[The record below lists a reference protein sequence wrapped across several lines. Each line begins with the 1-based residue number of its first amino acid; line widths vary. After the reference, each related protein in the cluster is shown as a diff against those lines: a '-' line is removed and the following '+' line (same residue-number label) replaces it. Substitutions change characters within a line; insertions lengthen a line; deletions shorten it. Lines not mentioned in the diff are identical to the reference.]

1 MKKEKILIFNI
12 STDSNNT
19 SLGFAINWLNQLSEY
34 YTEIDVVTLNEG
46 ATHILNDNINVYS
59 HDSVNKN
66 KITKFIS
73 LRKIIKNLLKN
84 NEYRFCL

>member
-34 YTEIDVVTLNEG
+34 YIEIDVVTLNEG
-46 ATHILNDNINVYS
+46 ATHIV
-59 HDSVNKN
+59 K
-66 KITKFIS
+66 
-73 LRKIIKNLLKN
+73 
-84 NEYRFCL
+84 